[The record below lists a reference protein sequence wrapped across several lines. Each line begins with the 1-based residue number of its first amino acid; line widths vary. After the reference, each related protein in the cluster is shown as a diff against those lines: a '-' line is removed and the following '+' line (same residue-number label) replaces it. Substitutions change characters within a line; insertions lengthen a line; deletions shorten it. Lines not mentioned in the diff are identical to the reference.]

1 MSAPRSVRLSM
12 RNGGRSWTGC
22 AQWSV
27 VRVDN
32 NREQQTRGVS
42 AAALEARSTGTGA
55 STRLSAAGGGIKG
68 VESCASLGLRAQS
81 RSGQSRGVE
90 ATQRGRGRGRY
101 GSQRSNDGRTRA
113 RGEGLA
119 HNAAKRS
126 LSWPAAARSI
136 YS

>member
-22 AQWSV
+22 AQWSVV

-55 STRLSAAGGGIKG
+55 STRLSAAGGG
-68 VESCASLGLRAQS
+68 LRAW
-81 RSGQSRGVE
+81 RAAHRWGCARSRGVASRE
-90 ATQRGRGRGRY
+90 EQKQRRGGAGEDAMAPNDPTMGGRGHEGR
-101 GSQRSNDGRTRA
+101 A
-113 RGEGLA
+113 
-119 HNAAKRS
+119 
-126 LSWPAAARSI
+126 
-136 YS
+136 